1 MAMPAANITET
12 GRGNAKSKGLTGGTQ
27 VPAITSPASS
37 AATPS
42 NACWRGHARNSPK
55 TK

>member
-12 GRGNAKSKGLTGGTQ
+12 GRVSAKSKGLTGGTQ
-27 VPAITSPASS
+27 VPAITSS